1 MSQIWQTTGSCS
13 VMNGLPRDY
22 VQVHFHCFQQ
32 LRVAAKQVLDTL
44 NVNHGD
50 GLVGWHRVPIPVRR
64 HCRPNQG
71 GPTAQH
77 DSYTSALAHEIDVIC
92 RAIGVPR
99 TDMMFGKSTIHTAA
113 YGSKG
118 KEPDECIWPPTRQHV
133 GGRPDGWPTLVIE
146 TGVSES
152 ITQLRQDA

>member
-50 GLVGWHRVPIPVRR
+50 
-64 HCRPNQG
+64 
-71 GPTAQH
+71 
-77 DSYTSALAHEIDVIC
+77 AHEIDVIC

-118 KEPDECIWPPTRQHV
+118 KTRIVLLVFFGNGRHKLDDSDSDI
-133 GGRPDGWPTLVIE
+133 RPDDDVNDEPGGTINR
-146 TGVSES
+146 T
-152 ITQLRQDA
+152 